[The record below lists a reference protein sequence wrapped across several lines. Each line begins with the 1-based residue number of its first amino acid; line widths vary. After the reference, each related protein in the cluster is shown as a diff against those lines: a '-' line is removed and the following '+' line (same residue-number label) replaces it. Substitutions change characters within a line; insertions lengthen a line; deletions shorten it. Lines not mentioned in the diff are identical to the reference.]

1 MDGIWLLTI
10 TAFSIGFLH
19 TALGPDHYLPFIV
32 MSKARQWSIFKTIR
46 ITILAGLGHVLS
58 SILVG
63 IIGIAA
69 GIAIAEI
76 ELFEGFRGN
85 LAALAFIA
93 FGAIYFIWGIYKA
106 IKNKPH
112 KHLHFHEDGNAH
124 EHNHNHI
131 DQHSHVH
138 KSITP
143 WILFTIF
150 FLGPCEPLVPI
161 LMYPAASGSVWG
173 TIIVTTAFSL
183 ATIGT
188 MTIIVVLAT
197 YGIKMF
203 KTDKLERYMHAI
215 AGATI
220 MLAGMAIQFLG
231 L

>member
-1 MDGIWLLTI
+1 MDEIWVLTI
-10 TAFSIGFLH
+10 TALTIGFLH

-32 MSKARQWSIFKTIR
+32 MSKARQWSMFKTIR
-46 ITILAGLGHVLS
+46 ITVLAGLGHVLS
-58 SILVG
+58 SVIVG

-76 ELFEGFRGN
+76 EFFEGFRGN
-85 LAALAFIA
+85 LAAWAFIA
-93 FGAIYFIWGIYKA
+93 FGAGYFIWGLLRG

-112 KHLHFHEDGNAH
+112 KHRHFHDDGSAH
-124 EHNHNHI
+124 EHDHTHEA
-131 DQHSHVH
+131 QHGHVH
-138 KSITP
+138 KNITP

-161 LMYPAASGSVWG
+161 LMYPAATSSVWG
-173 TIIVTTAFSL
+173 TVIVAAAFSI

-188 MTIIVVLAT
+188 MTLIVALAT

>member
-1 MDGIWLLTI
+1 MGDIWILTG
-10 TAFSIGFLH
+10 TALTIGFLH
-19 TALGPDHYLPFIV
+19 TLLGPDHYLPFIV
-32 MSKARQWSIFKTIR
+32 MSKAREWSMFKTIR
-46 ITILAGLGHVLS
+46 ITVLAGLGHVLS
-58 SILVG
+58 SVLVG

-69 GIAIAEI
+69 GIAIAKI
-76 ELFEGFRGN
+76 EFFEGFRGN
-85 LAALAFIA
+85 LAAWAFII
-93 FGAIYFIWGIYKA
+93 FGAGYFAWGIYKA
-106 IKNKPH
+106 VKNKPH
-112 KHLHFHEDGNAH
+112 KHLHFHEDGTAH
-124 EHNHNHI
+124 EHDHTHES
-131 DQHSHVH
+131 QHKHVH

-161 LMYPAASGSVWG
+161 LMYPAATSSVWG
-173 TIIVTTAFSL
+173 TVIVTSAFSL

-188 MTIIVVLAT
+188 MTLIVILAT
-197 YGIKMF
+197 YGIKII

>member
-1 MDGIWLLTI
+1 MGDIWILTG
-10 TAFSIGFLH
+10 TALTIGFLH
-19 TALGPDHYLPFIV
+19 TLLGPDHYLPFIV
-32 MSKARQWSIFKTIR
+32 MSKASQWSMFKTIW
-46 ITILAGLGHVLS
+46 ITVLAGLGHVLS
-58 SILVG
+58 SVLVG

-76 ELFEGFRGN
+76 EFFEGFRGN
-85 LAALAFIA
+85 LAAWAFII
-93 FGAIYFIWGIYKA
+93 FGAGYLIWGIYKA
-106 IKNKPH
+106 VKNKPH
-112 KHLHFHEDGNAH
+112 KHLHFHEDGSIH
-124 EHNHNHI
+124 EHEHTHEL
-131 DQHSHVH
+131 QHKHQH

-161 LMYPAASGSVWG
+161 LMYPAATSSVWG
-173 TIIVTTAFSL
+173 TELVTTAFSL

-188 MTIIVVLAT
+188 MTLIVILAT
-197 YGIKMF
+197 FGIKII